1 MSDNNKLE
9 IGMRLPFVDN
19 AIRCVKK
26 ITANESNPY
35 SLHKAGRECINVL
48 RIKSV
53 GRFVQGQDTTV
64 LAE

>member
-1 MSDNNKLE
+1 MGDNNKLE
-9 IGMRLPFVDN
+9 IRMRLPFVDN

-26 ITANESNPY
+26 MAANERNPY

-48 RIKSV
+48 CIKSV
-53 GRFVQGQDTTV
+53 GRFVEGQDTTV